1 MITCLT
7 LIAACTAFRL
17 ARPWLLGLAQDRLP
31 LSGVHAETALWYL
44 TWSFALGVVV
54 EANAVLN
61 RWAENKW
68 LWKNDTSAWDWKHEV
83 AVVTGG
89 SQGIGA
95 CVVKSLVSHGIRCAV
110 LDVAP
115 LSEDFSRGDTLPP
128 SACTVRLADV
138 LARRTQTRPLLPMR
152 HHRRQ
157 RHPQRRPSSSF

>member
-1 MITCLT
+1 MIPCLT
-7 LIAACTAFRL
+7 LIAAYTALRL
-17 ARPWLLGLAQDRLP
+17 ARPWLLSLAQDRLP

-44 TWSFALGVVV
+44 TWSFALGAVVA
-54 EANAVLN
+54 ANAVLN

-95 CVVKSLVSHGIRCAV
+95 CVVKSLVSHGVRCAV

-128 SACTVRLADV
+128 SACTV
-138 LARRTQTRPLLPMR
+138 
-152 HHRRQ
+152 
-157 RHPQRRPSSSF
+157 